1 MDFKK
6 FFKALRA
13 RKGLVQVTHINGV
26 KFPLTVTQFS
36 SNGELLVRH
45 LKKTVK
51 GIDHLALYS
60 HPTKRMTVG
69 NTLVHDAAT
78 KKSRPATRADFQ

>member
-1 MDFKK
+1 MDFNK
-6 FFKALRA
+6 FFKALRK
-13 RKGLVQVTHINGV
+13 RKGLVLVTNVSGV
-26 KFPLTVTQFS
+26 KFPRTVTEFN

-51 GIDHLALYS
+51 GIPHMALFS

-69 NTLVHDAAT
+69 NTVVYDAAT
-78 KKSRPATRADFQ
+78 RKTRPANPTDFQ